1 MTKEEIKQIRKSLS
15 LTQQQFVDALNPSYN
30 RVYFNLVEN
39 GKRKVGKKLI
49 KAIRDLE
56 HKDI

>member
-1 MTKEEIKQIRKSLS
+1 MTKEEIKQIRKSLN

-39 GKRKVGKKLI
+39 GKRKAGKKLI
-49 KAIRDLE
+49 IAIRELGDVE
-56 HKDI
+56 